1 MTTHDDLID
10 PKLIVIR
17 RDKRQRRMIPLDVD
31 FKKSISKRIIS
42 PIIVNDIDGELVLV
56 AGERRLT
63 AALELGLALVPIR
76 RFQDLSPEDAQ
87 ITEMEEN
94 LKRLDLPW
102 RDFVRAI
109 GQIHAIFLRRDPQ
122 WSLAQ
127 TAAEVHFSYEY
138 VRMILQVYQSLDSDK
153 IAQATGVENA
163 HNILLRMADRMA
175 EGIVS
180 NILNQ
185 GTAIFQASPP
195 PPTPIATAGPSAGP
209 AASPAASP
217 ASAPTSGPIGGPP
230 PVTQADFISWADAY
244 VGPKFNFI
252 HVDFPYGTYKGDD
265 SSGTYTVTEFYDNT
279 PEVYLNLL
287 HALCRNLDR
296 LISHSA
302 HLMFWFDMKFYTETF
317 QKLTAS
323 GLVVHPHPLIWH
335 KTTGGVMPG
344 NSVSHPRRTYD
355 TALLCVKGNR
365 PFVKPG
371 ASSYAAPPVHS
382 KVHPSQKP
390 EPMLRFFFSMFVDQH
405 STVLDPTCGSGSALK
420 AAEDL
425 GAKSVLGLELDP
437 EYVTQANA
445 SLITARILRLA
456 GR

>member
-1 MTTHDDLID
+1 MTSLDDLID
-10 PKLIVIR
+10 PKLITIR
-17 RDKRQRRMIPLDVD
+17 RDKRQRRMIPLDAD

-109 GQIHAIFLRRDPQ
+109 GQIHTIFLQRDPQ

-127 TAAEVHFSYEY
+127 TASEVHFSYEY
-138 VRMILQVYQSLDSDK
+138 VRMILQVYQSLDSEK

-163 HNILLRMADRMA
+163 HNILLRLADRMA

-195 PPTPIATAGPSAGP
+195 PSPSPTPSPGP
-209 AASPAASP
+209 A
-217 ASAPTSGPIGGPP
+217 SGPIPP
-230 PVTQADFISWADAY
+230 PSPPPPPPPPPPAITQADFIPWADAY
-244 VGPKFNFI
+244 TGPKFNFI

-335 KTTGGVMPG
+335 KTIGGVMPG

-390 EPMLRFFFSMFVDQH
+390 EPMLRFFFSMFVDVH
-405 STVLDPTCGSGSALK
+405 TTMLDPTCGSGSALK

-437 EYVTQANA
+437 EYVAQANA
-445 SLITARILRLA
+445 AMVTARILRIA